1 MHREELFSQWEI
13 VLYMKLLDNFNM
25 LGWQSELKISNR
37 RLILESGLSEH
48 KLMEARN
55 GLVARNLLVFISG
68 QTKKECSVYSLN
80 TEGSANRPA
89 GIPVVVRQVM
99 DDFNRICTKMP
110 AVNEAGS
117 DRIEEVKAR
126 LMKYDRWKIVEIFR
140 LAADSDYL
148 NGKNNNGWIASFDW
162 LMKESNFTKVAEGN
176 YNNRQSAVP
185 PANASVF
192 EVLQNINESILNDGQ
207 FSYQT

>member
-1 MHREELFSQWEI
+1 MNREELFSQWEI
-13 VLYMKLLDNFNM
+13 VLYLKLLDTFNV
-25 LGWQSELKISNR
+25 LGWQSELRISNR
-37 RLILESGLSEH
+37 RLMYDSGLTLP
-48 KLMEARN
+48 KLIEARN
-55 GLVARNLLVFISG
+55 GLVARNLLVFESG
-68 QTKKECSVYSLN
+68 QTRKECSVYSLI
-80 TEGSANRPA
+80 TEAGEAPA

-99 DDFNRICTKMP
+99 DDFNRICTRMP

-117 DRIEEVKAR
+117 DRIEEVQAR

-148 NGKNNNGWIASFDW
+148 NGKNNKGWIASFDW
-162 LMKESNFTKVAEGN
+162 LMKESNFTMVAEGN
-176 YNNRQSAVP
+176 FNNRQSAIP

-207 FSYQT
+207 FSYQK

>member
-13 VLYMKLLDNFNM
+13 VLYMKLLDSFNA
-25 LGWQSELKISNR
+25 LAWKNEIKISNR
-37 RLILESGLSEH
+37 RLMLDSGLSEN
-48 KLMEARN
+48 KLIEARN
-55 GLVARNLLVFISG
+55 GLVARRLLVFESG
-68 QTKKECSVYSLN
+68 QTRKECSVYSLI
-80 TEGSANRPA
+80 TEAGEAPA

-99 DDFNRICTKMP
+99 DDFNRICTRMP

-117 DRIEEVKAR
+117 DRIEEVQAR

-148 NGKNNNGWIASFDW
+148 NGKNNKGWVASFDW

-176 YNNRQSAVP
+176 FNNRPSAVP

-207 FSYQT
+207 FSYQK